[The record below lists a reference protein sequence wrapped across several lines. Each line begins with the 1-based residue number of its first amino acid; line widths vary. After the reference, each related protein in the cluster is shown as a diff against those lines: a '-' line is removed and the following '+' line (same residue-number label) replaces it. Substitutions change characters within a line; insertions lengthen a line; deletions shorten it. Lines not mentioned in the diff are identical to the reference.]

1 MNYMQDTITSHRN
14 DMIHPPVKNLML
26 TYTAQKLLLLLKP
39 ETAHNISLSFLRKS
53 ANTPLAWLYTQKLS
67 DKPVKVMGLNF
78 PNPVGLAAG
87 FDKDGEAVDAFHA
100 MGFGHVEVGTVTP
113 RAQPGNPS
121 PRLFRIKSHG
131 AIINRM
137 GFNNLGVENLKK
149 NLLGRRSKGLIGVN
163 IGKNKDTPLEKS
175 KFDYLAC
182 MDTIYDCAD
191 YITVNISSPN
201 TAKLRTLQFGE
212 SLEELLHALKQKQ
225 EALSNRTDRY
235 VPLALKISPDL
246 TREEV
251 TSVAQALLAHKIDGV
266 VATNTTLDRTNLS
279 NMKYASETGGLS
291 GAPLKEKA
299 TLVIKLLKQHLKS
312 TIPIIA
318 VGGIMSSR
326 DAHDKIAAGA
336 KLIQIY
342 SGLVM
347 KGPGLIK
354 EINDCRY

>member
-1 MNYMQDTITSHRN
+1 
-14 DMIHPPVKNLML
+14 ML
-26 TYTAQKLLLLLKP
+26 SYTAQKLLLLLKP
-39 ETAHNISLSFLRKS
+39 ETAHNISLSFLNRS
-53 ANTPLAWLYTQKLS
+53 ADTPLEWLYKQKLT
-67 DKPVKVMGLNF
+67 DNPVKVMGLNF
-78 PNPVGLAAG
+78 PNRVGLAAG
-87 FDKDGEAVDAFHA
+87 FDKDGEAIDAFNA

-113 RAQPGNPS
+113 RAQPGNPF
-121 PRLFRIKSHG
+121 PRLFRIKSQG

-149 NLLGRRSKGLIGVN
+149 NLLSRRSTGLVGVN
-163 IGKNKDTPLEKS
+163 IGKNRDTPIEKA
-175 KFDYLAC
+175 KFDYLHC
-182 MDTIYDCAD
+182 MDTIYNYAD

-212 SLEELLHALKQKQ
+212 SLEELLHSLKLKQ
-225 EALSNRTDRY
+225 ETLSNRTDRY

-251 TSVAQALLAHKIDGV
+251 KSVANALASYNIDGV

-279 NMKYASETGGLS
+279 TVKYASEAGGLS
-291 GAPLKEKA
+291 GAPLTEKA
-299 TLVIKLLKQHLKS
+299 TLVIKLLKQHLRDN
-312 TIPIIA
+312 IPIIA
-318 VGGIMSSR
+318 VGGIMSAR
-326 DAHDKIAAGA
+326 DAQNKFAAGA

-354 EINDCRY
+354 EINELIYR